1 MILLNVIIIVVMVF
15 VLFIQA
21 WGLAGS
27 AVVEGTRWVARD
39 VVLGNV
45 IVAAR
50 LPSSPLTHGE
60 EPHSSRALL
69 GPGDDSSLECLLAGC
84 WS

>member
-1 MILLNVIIIVVMVF
+1 MISLNIIIIVVMVF

-27 AVVEGTRWVARD
+27 AVVEGTGRVARD
-39 VVLGNV
+39 VLLGNV
-45 IVAAR
+45 TVAAR
-50 LPSSPLTHGE
+50 LPSSLPHGE

-69 GPGDDSSLECLLAGC
+69 GLGGDRFLQCLLAGC